1 MKKLG
6 QLFSRKKDK
15 QDVACFNSESINSN
29 ASMDYLQL
37 QFKDEIQNIL
47 DPLDSIA
54 YSDHIEKFNRKNKK
68 QKRSIM
74 ITNHF
79 VYNLKG
85 LSLKRKIDIQKIKKI
100 IQNRQSYEFIL
111 NIPDEYDYRYC
122 AQSESQKQCIIDILC
137 SFSQG
142 LQIMYA
148 DQIDLA
154 EVVQTKK
161 EMEYF
166 QNIQCEE
173 QEKIPVQVIHE
184 SDNFTSQ
191 NQNSNS
197 IIIDDCH
204 SNICRTT
211 ALNTQLTSNQNQ
223 SQPNQN
229 LRSSLLYSL
238 FSSNQRHNNA
248 SNTSSPKKD
257 DSQNNNDNYIQ
268 KFPSFQKGIKM
279 NLSDFELIEYL
290 GYNSIWRYFRVRE
303 CQNTKKAYQMRVI
316 NIHNLF
322 KQESEDMQNQFV
334 QEQIYL
340 IKELDSNY
348 FTQQFYYIHQGNYF
362 AVLQEELDTIKYID
376 LAQLIDE
383 QSFLSENVAKLI
395 AAQIAYS
402 LHLLHQKKIIYN
414 QVNSKDIK
422 IDLAGNTILN
432 RFEFSQFLFTPFQVS
447 PKNGGKISLK
457 SDHQKSNYETFTQA
471 ASKNN
476 TQIRKNSYCT
486 IKERNSNDINYC
498 YAAPEIIKEQPNT
511 YSSDWW
517 SFGVLLFEMLLGYTP
532 FYDQSPSQTQQKIL
546 SSKEIDFPK
555 MANISPA
562 AKNLIQRCLD
572 KNQKSRIKS
581 NEVLSHEFF
590 SDIKWRDIKERVPQS
605 EISSIF
611 NIEQQLNKES
621 TVIQIEPTIKINQ
634 VDVNQTTNIVSQ
646 EKITKISDCPENNKT
661 IKENQLQT
669 IQNALVTNS
678 SSQIEQQNYQK
689 YNLTCLKQTNEANKQ
704 DNQEHEETLMLNLF
718 GGVDKDL
725 KIFKL
730 NFAMIK
736 KERIPI
742 ELLNEA

>member
-1 MKKLG
+1 
-6 QLFSRKKDK
+6 
-15 QDVACFNSESINSN
+15 
-29 ASMDYLQL
+29 MDYLQL
-37 QFKDEIQNIL
+37 QLKEEIQNIL
-47 DPLDSIA
+47 DPFDQIA
-54 YSDHIEKFNRKNKK
+54 YSYHIEKFNRKNKK
-68 QKRSIM
+68 QKRSLM

-100 IQNRQSYEFIL
+100 IQNRQNCEFIL

-148 DQIDLA
+148 DQIGLA

-166 QNIQCEE
+166 QNIQCDELL
-173 QEKIPVQVIHE
+173 KTPVQTILQND
-184 SDNFTSQ
+184 SSNSQ
-191 NQNSNS
+191 IYESNS
-197 IIIDDCH
+197 IIIDNYH
-204 SNICRTT
+204 SNICKTT
-211 ALNTQLTSNQNQ
+211 VLNTQLTSNQIQNYP
-223 SQPNQN
+223 SQNIK
-229 LRSSLLYSL
+229 SSLLYSL
-238 FSSNQRHNNA
+238 FSSNQRQNNA
-248 SNTSSPKKD
+248 SNTSSTKKD
-257 DSQNNNDNYIQ
+257 DSQYNNDNFIQ
-268 KFPSFQKGIKM
+268 KFPSFQKGIRM
-279 NLSDFELIEYL
+279 NFRDFELIEYL

-303 CQNTKKAYQMRVI
+303 CQNTKKVYQMRVI

-362 AVLQEELDTIKYID
+362 AALQEELDPIKYLDI
-376 LAQLIDE
+376 AQLIDE

-402 LHLLHQKKIIYN
+402 LHILHQKKIIYN

-432 RFEFSQFLFTPFQVS
+432 SFEYSQFLFTPFQVS
-447 PKNGGKISLK
+447 SKNGGKLFVK
-457 SDHQKSNYETFTQA
+457 SDHAKSNNDTFSQVTSKKDTQ
-471 ASKNN
+471 NN
-476 TQIRKNSYCT
+476 KNSTYN
-486 IKERNSNDINYC
+486 IKERNFNNINYC
-498 YAAPEIIKEQPNT
+498 YAAPEIINEQPNT

-532 FYDQSPSQTQQKIL
+532 FYDQNPSQIQQKIL
-546 SSKEIDFPK
+546 TSKEIDFPK

-605 EISSIF
+605 EISQIF
-611 NIEQQLNKES
+611 NLEQQFNKES
-621 TVIQIEPTIKINQ
+621 TKIQIQSTIKKSQ
-634 VDVNQTTNIVSQ
+634 VDANQKTNIINTEKTTKIVNCQENNNILSEHQHHAILQTQVKDNTNQT
-646 EKITKISDCPENNKT
+646 
-661 IKENQLQT
+661 
-669 IQNALVTNS
+669 
-678 SSQIEQQNYQK
+678 EQQNCQNNNQICQK
-689 YNLTCLKQTNEANKQ
+689 QNNEFNKQ
-704 DNQEHEETLMLNLF
+704 DHQEYREEMLMLNMF
-718 GGVDKDL
+718 ADVDKDL

>member
-6 QLFSRKKDK
+6 QLFSRKKDR
-15 QDVACFNSESINSN
+15 QDSTYVNCESEKGKS
-29 ASMDYLQL
+29 SMDHLQL
-37 QFKDEIQNIL
+37 QQKEDLQSIL
-47 DPLDSIA
+47 DPFEQIA

-68 QKRSIM
+68 QKRSLM
-74 ITNHF
+74 ITNYF

-100 IQNRQSYEFIL
+100 IQNRQNCEFIL

-122 AQSESQKQCIIDILC
+122 AHSESQKQCIIDILC

-166 QNIQCEE
+166 QNIQSDEID
-173 QEKIPVQVIHE
+173 KTTVQIINEIEVR
-184 SDNFTSQ
+184 NTQ
-191 NQNSNS
+191 NYCTNS

-211 ALNTQLTSNQNQ
+211 ILNAQLTSNQIQNQ
-223 SQPNQN
+223 LSQNP
-229 LRSSLLYSL
+229 RSSLLYSL
-238 FSSNQRHNNA
+238 FSSNQRQNNG
-248 SNTSSPKKD
+248 SNTPSPKKD
-257 DSQNNNDNYIQ
+257 NYQHTNDNYIQ
-268 KFPSFQKGIKM
+268 KLPSFQKGIQR
-279 NLSDFELIEYL
+279 NFSDFELIEVL

-303 CQNTKKAYQMRVI
+303 CQNTKKIYQMRVI

-362 AVLQEELDTIKYID
+362 AVLQEELDAIKYID

-402 LHLLHQKKIIYN
+402 LHILHQKKIIYN

-447 PKNGGKISLK
+447 PKNGGKLFVK
-457 SDHQKSNYETFTQA
+457 SENVKSSNDTFSQVAQNKSAQNY
-471 ASKNN
+471 
-476 TQIRKNSYCT
+476 RNSTCN
-486 IKERNSNDINYC
+486 IKERNSDDINYC
-498 YAAPEIIKEQPNT
+498 YAAPEIINEQPNT

-532 FYDQSPSQTQQKIL
+532 FYDQNPSQIQQKIL
-546 SSKEIDFPK
+546 TSKEIIFPK

-572 KNQKSRIKS
+572 KNQKNRIKS

-590 SDIKWRDIKERVPQS
+590 QDIKWRDIKERVPQQ
-605 EISSIF
+605 EISQIF
-611 NIEQQLNKES
+611 NLEQQLIKQS
-621 TVIQIEPTIKINQ
+621 TKIQIEPTININQ
-634 VDVNQTTNIVSQ
+634 VDSQ
-646 EKITKISDCPENNKT
+646 QKVYDFNPQKTTKISNCQDKTKT
-661 IKENQLQT
+661 ISDKQDQILQQT
-669 IQNALVTNS
+669 QATSNYN
-678 SSQIEQQNYQK
+678 QIEQQNYENNTVKHQK
-689 YNLTCLKQTNEANKQ
+689 KTNQFNKH
-704 DNQEHEETLMLNLF
+704 NYQEHLEENFILDLF
-718 GGVDKDL
+718 GGVDKNVQ
-725 KIFKL
+725 IFKL
-730 NFAMIK
+730 NNMIK